1 MKEREKPTRNVSAL
15 VLEITEILNTLPE
28 KSLQTVYYFVRRL
41 AQNYQR
47 DRSSDPSPS

>member
-1 MKEREKPTRNVSAL
+1 MKDRERATRSVSPL
-15 VLEITEILNTLPE
+15 VSDIVKILDTLPE

-41 AQNYQR
+41 AQNYHR